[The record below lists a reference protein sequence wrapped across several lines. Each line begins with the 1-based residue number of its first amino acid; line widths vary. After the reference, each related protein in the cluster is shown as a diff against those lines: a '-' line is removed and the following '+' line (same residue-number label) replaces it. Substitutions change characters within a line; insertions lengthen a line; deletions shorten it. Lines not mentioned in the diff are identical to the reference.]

1 MNNSNQ
7 SFIRPVLIIS
17 AMLLTVVVFIGLA
30 MKSRQELYISEVV
43 AHNDRVI
50 YDSVGF
56 YHDYIV
62 LSNASDQV
70 IDLTG
75 YGLSDDRVD
84 LQKYVFSSVQIEPQ
98 GSLLIWSDVPAVFAG
113 VFKDE
118 TALYTGFRLK
128 DHESLFL
135 TDPDGNVV
143 DSLRLPALKRNQAYL
158 RSETLR
164 KWKVGTPRE
173 QDADPPV
180 ISAAITP
187 PELSVPSGYYL
198 ESFDLTINGKGEIYY
213 TVDGS
218 SPYTSGMLYSEPI
231 SVYDRN
237 SQPNYYASLGPVSLL
252 ENTYMPTE
260 PVNKAMV
267 VRAVI
272 RRADGMFSEETV
284 ATYWIGEPVIRSCQG
299 AYMLSIVANPEDLFS
314 GARGIYVTGNVW
326 EMNQAKAEELE
337 ANPYLVPTNYNSR
350 GKGWRKDARL
360 ILFDPAGNCLYDE
373 EDTISIHGNWA
384 RSLNQKGFNLR
395 PKQLD
400 GAVLAELIPETGN
413 TLVLRTGGTDDVY
426 LTNFRDALNSKVA
439 ENLQVGAQRSL
450 CCQVY
455 LNGEYWGC
463 YNLQDRLDESF
474 IEARYGVPATS
485 VNLIKNFEAVSEI
498 PEDLEDYQK
507 LEDFVREHDFFDDL
521 QYGQFCN
528 MVDIDSLIDYYC
540 AEIYFANDDAYDNN
554 VALWKTRKAGTGP
567 YADGKWRFLL
577 IDTDCSTGYRDS
589 VSASVDT
596 FVEGQCREYNPNTE
610 LYFSN
615 LIKNATFRKQFRER
629 FLYLA
634 SHDFSYERVE
644 PIITEFE
651 QTYSKPMVQSMRR
664 FADPAFTEESYVR
677 NVQTVR
683 DFYKE
688 RGNYICEYLMQH
700 LDD

>member
-1 MNNSNQ
+1 MKYSNA
-7 SFIRPVLIIS
+7 FFHGLVLVMTLVL
-17 AMLLTVVVFIGLA
+17 AGVVVFIGHA
-30 MKSRQELYISEVV
+30 MTNRQELYISEVV

-62 LSNASDQV
+62 LSNASDQA

-75 YGLSDDRVD
+75 YGLSDDRVE
-84 LQKYVFSSVQIEPQ
+84 LQKYVFSDVRIEPQ
-98 GSLLIWSDVPAVFAG
+98 GSLLIWADVPSTFAEI
-113 VFKDE
+113 FTDE
-118 TALYTGFRLK
+118 TELYTGFRLK

-135 TDPDGNVV
+135 TDPEGHVI

-173 QDADPPV
+173 LDADLPV
-180 ISAAITP
+180 ISVAITP

-198 ESFDLTINGKGEIYY
+198 EPFNLTIKGEGEIYY
-213 TVDGS
+213 TVDGA

-231 SVYDRN
+231 SVYDQ
-237 SQPNYYASLGPVSLL
+237 SGQPNYYANLGPISLL
-252 ENTYMPTE
+252 EDTYMPTE

-267 VRAVI
+267 VRAVA
-272 RRADGMFSEETV
+272 RRADGTFSEEAV

-326 EMNQAKAEELE
+326 EMNRAKAEEIE
-337 ANPYLVPTNYNSR
+337 AIPYLVPTNYNMR
-350 GKGWRKDARL
+350 GKGWKKDARL
-360 ILFDPAGNCLYDE
+360 TLFDPSGNCLYDE
-373 EDTISIHGNWA
+373 EDNISIHGNYA

-395 PKQLD
+395 SK
-400 GAVLAELIPETGN
+400 ELNGIVFAGLVPETGH
-413 TLVLRTGGTDDVY
+413 TLVLRTGGTDDATQ
-426 LTNFRDALNSKVA
+426 TNFRDVLNSRVS
-439 ENLQVGAQRSL
+439 ENLQVGSQRAL

-485 VNLIKNFEAVSEI
+485 VNLIKNFEVVSEL
-498 PEDLEDYQK
+498 PKDLEDYQK
-507 LEDFVREHDFFDDL
+507 LEDFVREHDFSDDL
-521 QYGQFCN
+521 QYEQFCN

-540 AEIYFANDDAYDNN
+540 AEIYFGNEDAYDNN
-554 VALWKTRKAGTGP
+554 VALWKTREITNQP

-577 IDTDCSTGYRDS
+577 IDTDSSLWDPK
-589 VSASVDT
+589 VDAFT
-596 FVEGQCREYNPNTE
+596 DGQCRGYNPDSD

-615 LIKNATFRKQFRER
+615 LTRNAAFRKQFRER

-634 SHDFSYERVE
+634 ENDFSYDCVE
-644 PIITEFE
+644 PIISELE
-651 QTYSKPMVQSMRR
+651 QTYSKPMVQSLRR
-664 FADPAFTEESYVR
+664 FVDPAYTEEEYLR
-677 NVQTVR
+677 NVQVVR
-683 DFYKE
+683 DFYRE
-688 RGNYICEYLMQH
+688 RGNYICKYLMQH
-700 LDD
+700 LGD